1 MWLTWRKVTVLG
13 VRGQE
18 FWVDEGVP
26 GCGERGLRVQ
36 GREEEVFCLQ
46 EEDTKA
52 GAHGWEDSHCQAC
65 RVGRRGE
72 ASSACVKMWVHEC
85 ESV

>member
-1 MWLTWRKVTVLG
+1 MW
-13 VRGQE
+13 RG
-18 FWVDEGVP
+18 
-26 GCGERGLRVQ
+26 GLRVQ

-52 GAHGWEDSHCQAC
+52 GAHGWKDSHCQAC
-65 RVGRRGE
+65 RVGRRGG